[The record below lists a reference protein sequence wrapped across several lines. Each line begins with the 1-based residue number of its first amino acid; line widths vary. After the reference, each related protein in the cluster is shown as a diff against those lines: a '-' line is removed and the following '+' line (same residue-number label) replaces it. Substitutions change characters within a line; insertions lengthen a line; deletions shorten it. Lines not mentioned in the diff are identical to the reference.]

1 MKIDFKKVRYKNL
14 LSSGNAYTEI
24 LLDKSKTTLI
34 SGSNGSGKSTLL
46 DAITFALY
54 GKAFRKIN
62 KPQLINTI
70 NQKDLVVEI
79 DFNIGVNRYMIRRGL
94 KPNFFEIYLNDE
106 LVNQDAA
113 VRDYQQYLEQNIL
126 KLNYKSFT
134 QIVVLGS
141 ATYVPFMELPAHAR
155 REIIEDLLDI
165 QVFSTMNILLKD
177 KMSNNKESI
186 TENSYQKDLIETR
199 IDSAKEHN
207 ESIRQMKEKEVDKIK
222 EKMKEHLD
230 TIENEKQAILQIE
243 DNIENLIKTI
253 DDKSTVKDKK
263 DKAKSLSLDL
273 KSALRNHTKELS
285 FYHDNDNCPTCKQG
299 IDHDFK
305 TNIITEKDKKVIEIQ
320 AGLQDLELKIGEYE
334 TRLEEISN
342 VEDEIKNWNLT
353 IGDHR
358 ATIKVAKNAL
368 VQYKNELTTAEEDVE
383 AVDTSKLVEYY
394 DQLKVINDRQTEL
407 FGEKEV
413 MSVVA
418 AMLKD
423 GGIKAKIIKQY
434 VPVMNK
440 LINKYLGAFDLFVD
454 FQLDESFNEVI
465 KSRFR
470 DTFSYASFSEGEKLR
485 ITLSIMLAWR
495 SVAKLRNSVSTNL
508 LILDET
514 LDGALDGTGIEMLID
529 TLHNLNA
536 DDNIFVIS
544 HRGHQ
549 FGDKFMSHIKFEKV
563 KNFSELAA

>member
-1 MKIDFKKVRYKNL
+1 MKIHFKKIRYKNL
-14 LSSGNAYTEI
+14 LSSGNAFTEI
-24 LLDKSKTTLI
+24 LFDKSKTTLI
-34 SGSNGSGKSTLL
+34 SGSNGSGKSSLL

-54 GKAFRKIN
+54 GKPFRKIN

-79 DFNIGVNRYMIRRGL
+79 EFSIGAGNYKICRGL
-94 KPNFFEIYLNDE
+94 KPNFFEIYLNGA

-134 QIVVLGS
+134 QIVILGS

-165 QVFSTMNILLKD
+165 QVFSTMNVLLKD
-177 KMSNNKESI
+177 KVSSNKESI

-207 ESIRQMKEKEVDKIK
+207 ESIRKIKEKEVDKIK

-230 TIENEKQAILQIE
+230 LIEKEKAAIDVLDGEIAELNSSIE
-243 DNIENLIKTI
+243 DKASV
-253 DDKSTVKDKK
+253 KSKYE
-263 DKAKSLSLDL
+263 KAKSVKQELNST
-273 KSALRNHTKELS
+273 LRSINKELS
-285 FYHDNDNCPTCKQG
+285 FYHDHDNCPTCKQG
-299 IDHDFK
+299 IAHDFK
-305 TNIITEKDKKVIEIQ
+305 ENVVSEKGKKVEEIEK
-320 AGLQDLELKIGEYE
+320 GLEDLEAKITEYE
-334 TRLEEISN
+334 TRINEISL
-342 VEDEIKNWNLT
+342 VEDQIREKSLSSS
-353 IGDHR
+353 DHR
-358 ATIKVAKNAL
+358 AHIKMSKNAL
-368 VQYKNELTTAEEDVE
+368 TSFKNELTAAEEDVE
-383 AVDTSKLVEYY
+383 AVDMSKLEEYY
-394 DQLKVINDRQTEL
+394 NQLEVINNRQTEL
-407 FGEKEV
+407 YAEKEV
-413 MSVVA
+413 MSVVG

-440 LINKYLGAFDLFVD
+440 LINKYLTAFDLFVD
-454 FQLDESFNEVI
+454 FQLDENFNEVI

-495 SVAKLRNSVSTNL
+495 SVAKLRNSVATNL

-529 TLHNLNA
+529 TLHNLNS

-549 FGDKFMSHIKFEKV
+549 FGDKFMSHVRFEKV
-563 KNFSELAA
+563 KNFSEIAA